1 MIILDAHCD
10 TLLKISYDKKDLYRN
25 SCHLD
30 VKRMVENGKSV
41 QFFAAFIRPEL
52 STHALLN
59 AIQMIDNLFINVKLY
74 NEYIDIAYSV
84 SDIQKITD
92 SGKVAAII
100 SIEGGDA
107 LSKDLSVLRTF
118 YRLGVRSLGL
128 TWNFRNQIAE
138 GVSDDSGTGLT
149 SFGRSVIEEMNRIG
163 MVIDLSHINKKG
175 FWDVLELTKQPVIAS
190 HSNAQTLCVHKRNLD
205 DWQLAALKDN
215 GGVVGINFYP
225 SFLREDSK
233 ATVNDVL
240 LHIEYI
246 AGLIGYEHVGFG
258 SDFDGIE
265 QTPKGLEGVECF
277 PDLIN
282 RLYRLNYSE
291 EQVKAITSGNFLR
304 VLSKVIG
311 Q

>member
-1 MIILDAHCD
+1 
-10 TLLKISYDKKDLYRN
+10 
-25 SCHLD
+25 
-30 VKRMVENGKSV
+30 
-41 QFFAAFIRPEL
+41 
-52 STHALLN
+52 
-59 AIQMIDNLFINVKLY
+59 
-74 NEYIDIAYSV
+74 
-84 SDIQKITD
+84 
-92 SGKVAAII
+92 
-100 SIEGGDA
+100 
-107 LSKDLSVLRTF
+107 
-118 YRLGVRSLGL
+118 
-128 TWNFRNQIAE
+128 
-138 GVSDDSGTGLT
+138 
-149 SFGRSVIEEMNRIG
+149 
-163 MVIDLSHINKKG
+163 
-175 FWDVLELTKQPVIAS
+175 
-190 HSNAQTLCVHKRNLD
+190 
-205 DWQLAALKDN
+205 
-215 GGVVGINFYP
+215 VGINFYP